1 MEPVI
6 GIDLGTTFS
15 VAAYV
20 TESGEPKAIPD
31 SKGNSLLPSVV
42 SIGDSGAILIGDEA
56 KHQRVVK
63 PTLTI
68 SSVKRLMGKGSREMD
83 LKSEY
88 IPYSV
93 DLSDE
98 KIVRIKLGEKW
109 LTPPEISAL
118 VLKNLK
124 ERAELFF
131 KTPVKSAVITVP
143 AYFNDSQRQA
153 TKDAGKIAGFNVMR
167 IINEPTAASLAYGL
181 HKKNRGK
188 IAVYDFGGGTFD
200 ISILN
205 LHDGIFEVLSTA
217 GDTHLGG
224 DDIDWKLAQIIME
237 KLGKQTEN
245 DPELTQLIVETAEKT
260 KIELS
265 TENKSVIQIKNAKIN
280 FEYIVTRQEFE
291 VLMKPIIERTIKPC
305 KQAIKDAGLS
315 LNEIDE
321 VILVGG
327 STRMPIVRKMVED
340 TFHKRPHCE
349 LNPDEVVALGAAVQ
363 AHILTGQ
370 MKDMLLLDVTPLSLG
385 IETYGGAVAR
395 IIERNSTIP
404 ARANDVFTTFVDGQ
418 TSVDIHI
425 LQGERELAKDCR
437 SLAKFQLKGIDPMTA
452 GMARIEVTFLI
463 DENGILQA
471 KAKDQRSGKEQSIEV
486 KPTYG
491 LTEQEIQNIVQESY
505 ANAKE
510 DFDAHLLIDVKNEAD
525 LIIRATEKALKEA
538 GSALSKDEK
547 KKIEGAL
554 QKLKSEYSENDRKK
568 IKDTTEGLNKITEH
582 LAEIMMNEVLKKA
595 MVGKKVDHDG

>member
-20 TESGEPKAIPD
+20 DESGKPKAIPD
-31 SKGNSLLPSVV
+31 VKKSVLLPSVV
-42 SIGDSGAILIGDEA
+42 SIDESGKIVIGNEA
-56 KHQRVVK
+56 KHQRVSR
-63 PTLTI
+63 PALTI
-68 SSVKRLMGKGSREMD
+68 SSVKRLMGKGSAEVD
-83 LKSEY
+83 LKNEY
-88 IPYSV
+88 IPYPV

-98 KIVRIKLGEKW
+98 KIVRIKLGNQ
-109 LTPPEISAL
+109 LMTPPEISAL
-118 VLKNLK
+118 VLRNLK
-124 ERAELFF
+124 ERAESFF
-131 KTPVKSAVITVP
+131 KAPVKSAVITVP

-153 TKDAGKIAGFNVMR
+153 TKDAGKIAGLQVMR

-181 HKKNRGK
+181 HKKDRGK
-188 IAVYDFGGGTFD
+188 IAVYDLGGGTFD

-205 LHDGIFEVLSTA
+205 LHDGIFEVLATA

-224 DDIDWKLAQIIME
+224 DDIDWKLAQFLIQKMGDKFQNI
-237 KLGKQTEN
+237 
-245 DPELTQLIVETAEKT
+245 PELVQLIVETAEKA

-265 TENKSVIQIKNAKIN
+265 IKEKSDIHITSSNIT
-280 FEYIVTRQEFE
+280 FEHFLTRKEFE
-291 VLMKPIIERTIKPC
+291 TLIKPIVERTVKPC
-305 KQAIKDAGLS
+305 KQALKDAKLS
-315 LNEIDE
+315 IADIDE

-327 STRMPIVRKMVED
+327 STRMPIVREIVKEVFQKE
-340 TFHKRPHCE
+340 PHCD

-363 AHILTGQ
+363 AQILTGQ

-437 SLAKFQLKGIDPMTA
+437 SLARFQLKGIEPMQA
-452 GMARIEVTFLI
+452 GMPRIEVTFLI
-463 DENGILQA
+463 DENGILQV
-471 KAKDQRSGKEQSIEV
+471 KAKDQRNGKEQSIEV

-505 ANAKE
+505 DKAKE

-525 LIIRATEKALKEA
+525 LIVRATEKALVQA
-538 GSALSKDEK
+538 GKTISQDEK
-547 KKIEGAL
+547 KKIEEAL
-554 QKLKSEYSENDRKK
+554 QHLKSHMSLDDRKK
-568 IKDTTEGLNKITEH
+568 IKEATEALNKITEH
-582 LAEIMMNEVLKKA
+582 LAEIVMNEVLKKA
-595 MVGKKVDHDG
+595 MVGKRIDQNG

>member
-20 TESGEPKAIPD
+20 DESGKPKAIPD
-31 SKGNSLLPSVV
+31 SKKTILLPSVV
-42 SIGDSGAILIGDEA
+42 SIGAKGEILVGNEA
-56 KHQRVVK
+56 KHQRVSK
-63 PTLTI
+63 PALTI
-68 SSVKRLMGKGSREMD
+68 SSVKRLMGKGSREVD

-88 IPYSV
+88 IPYPV

-98 KIVRIKLGEKW
+98 KIIRIKLGDQL

-124 ERAELFF
+124 TRAETFF
-131 KTPVKSAVITVP
+131 KSPVKSAVITVP
-143 AYFNDSQRQA
+143 AYFNDSERQA
-153 TKDAGKIAGFNVMR
+153 TKDAGKIAGFHVMR

-181 HKKNRGK
+181 HKKDRGK
-188 IAVYDFGGGTFD
+188 IAVYDLGGGTFD

-205 LHDGIFEVLSTA
+205 LHDGIFEVLATA

-224 DDIDWKLAQIIME
+224 DDVDWKLAQMLIE
-237 KLGKQTEN
+237 KIGSKAAGN
-245 DPELTQLIVETAEKT
+245 PELTQLIVETAEKA

-265 TENKSVIQIKNAKIN
+265 IKEKATIQIKNSEMS
-280 FEYIVTRQEFE
+280 FEYFLTRKEFE
-291 VLMKPIIERTIKPC
+291 TIIRPIVERTVKPC
-305 KQAIKDAGLS
+305 KQALKDAELS
-315 LNEIDE
+315 ASDIDE

-327 STRMPIVRKMVED
+327 STRMPIVREIVKGIFE
-340 TFHKRPHCE
+340 KEPHCD

-370 MKDMLLLDVTPLSLG
+370 LKDMLLLDVTPLSLG

-425 LQGERELAKDCR
+425 VQGERELAKDCR
-437 SLAKFQLKGIDPMTA
+437 SLARFQLKGIEPMQA
-452 GMARIEVTFLI
+452 GMPRIEVTFLI
-463 DENGILQA
+463 DENGILQV
-471 KAKDQRSGKEQSIEV
+471 KAKDQRNGKEQSIEV

-505 ANAKE
+505 SKAKE
-510 DFDAHLLIDVKNEAD
+510 DFDAHLLIDAKNEAD
-525 LIIRATEKALKEA
+525 LIIRATEKGLVQA
-538 GSALSKDEK
+538 GSAVSKEEK
-547 KKIEGAL
+547 KKIEDAL
-554 QKLKSEYSENDRKK
+554 QVLKTELSGNDRKK
-568 IKDTTEGLNKITEH
+568 IKDATEILNKTTEH
-582 LAEIMMNEVLKKA
+582 LAEIVMNDVLKKSV
-595 MVGKKVDHDG
+595 VGKRIDQNG

>member
-31 SKGNSLLPSVV
+31 SKKRVLLPSVI
-42 SIGDSGAILIGDEA
+42 SIEADGKILVGIDA
-56 KHQRVVK
+56 KHQRVLK
-63 PTLTI
+63 PALTI
-68 SSVKRLMGKGSREMD
+68 SSVKRLMGKGSNEID

-88 IPYSV
+88 IPYPV

-98 KIVRIKLGEKW
+98 KIVRIKLGDKW

-118 VLKNLK
+118 VLRDLK
-124 ERAELFF
+124 ERAEIFF
-131 KTPVKSAVITVP
+131 KTSVKSAVITVP

-153 TKDAGKIAGFNVMR
+153 TKDAGKIAGLNVMR

-188 IAVYDFGGGTFD
+188 IAVYDLGGGTFD

-224 DDIDWKLAQIIME
+224 DDIDWKLAQMIIQ
-237 KLGKQTEN
+237 KLGKQY
-245 DPELTQLIVETAEKT
+245 DHSPELTQLVVETAEKA

-265 TENKSVIQIKNAKIN
+265 IKEKSTIQIKNSIMS
-280 FEYIVTRQEFE
+280 FEYPLTRKEFE
-291 VLMKPIIERTIKPC
+291 ELVKPTIERTLKPC
-305 KQAIKDAGLS
+305 RQAIKDAGLS
-315 LNEIDE
+315 LDEIDE

-327 STRMPIVRKMVED
+327 STRIPLVRRLVQD
-340 TFHKRPHCE
+340 TFQKEPHCD

-418 TSVDIHI
+418 TSVDIHVV
-425 LQGERELAKDCR
+425 QGERELAKDCR
-437 SLAKFQLKGIDPMTA
+437 SLAKFQLKGIEPIPA
-452 GMARIEVTFLI
+452 GMPRIEVTFLI
-463 DENGILQA
+463 DENGILQV
-471 KAKDQRSGKEQSIEV
+471 KAKDQRGDKEQSIEV

-525 LIIRATEKALKEA
+525 LIIRATEKALNVA
-538 GSALSKDEK
+538 GGALSREEREKVESALE
-547 KKIEGAL
+547 
-554 QKLKSEYSENDRKK
+554 KLKAEFHANDRKK
-568 IKDTTEGLNKITEH
+568 IKDATDFLNKITEH

-595 MVGKKVDHDG
+595 MIGKRIDQNG